1 MMTQRAST
9 PGTTDRPSDVDVE
22 GTEEFGPHDHVS
34 QFGQCAICGAWVPSA
49 RCLSIGCGWSA
60 QPDPVTLQSAVAHRV
75 RCGHTV
81 RVQVG

>member
-1 MMTQRAST
+1 MTQRAST
-9 PGTTDRPSDVDVE
+9 RGTTERPSDVDVE

-49 RCLSIGCGWSA
+49 RCLSVGCGWSA
-60 QPDPVTLQSAVAHRV
+60 QPDPATLRSAVAHRV
-75 RCGHTV
+75 HRGHAV

>member
-1 MMTQRAST
+1 MAERASWQ
-9 PGTTDRPSDVDVE
+9 GNGDRPSEVDVE

-34 QFGQCAICGAWVPSA
+34 EFGQCAICGAWVPSA

-60 QPDPVTLQSAVAHRV
+60 QPDPSTLQSAVTHRV
-75 RCGHTV
+75 RRGHTV